1 QRIVVREAA
10 PGRPVADLPTP
21 GAPPRPAR
29 WRADPAYRQAVETT
43 AEALEAAMT
52 SQTAET
58 AA

>member
-1 QRIVVREAA
+1 MLEAA